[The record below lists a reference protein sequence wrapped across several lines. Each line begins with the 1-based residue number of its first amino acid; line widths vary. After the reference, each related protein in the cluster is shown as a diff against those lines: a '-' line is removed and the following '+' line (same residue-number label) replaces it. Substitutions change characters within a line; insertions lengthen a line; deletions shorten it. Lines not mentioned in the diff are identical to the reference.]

1 MATLDA
7 SIVNIA
13 FPRLTKVFETDPSV
27 VLWVSVAFLLVSVSL
42 MLTFGRIGDMVGR
55 KKVYVLGFA
64 LFTVGLILCSLSQ
77 SIIQLI
83 LSRVVQ
89 GVGAAMTIA
98 LSMAIVTAAFSDQE
112 RGKALGILG
121 AVVSTGLLTGPVLG
135 GFLLDVLDWRS
146 IFYTR
151 ILIGIIGLV
160 MAWIFLKEQKDSNVS
175 LKFDLWGTVTL
186 FGSLSCLLL
195 FFNLGGRSSF
205 LSLPVLALASSAVV
219 LLVLFTMLE
228 RRAAQPMVDLR
239 LFRNRLFAGG
249 NISLSIMSIAMATV
263 VFLMPFYL
271 IDGLGHSA
279 SIAGLL
285 MAIIPLTTFIV
296 SPLSGWLSDKV
307 DTRLLSTTGITL
319 VCLALFLL
327 RGLDIAS
334 SSADI
339 LLRLVVLGMGIGM
352 FSSPNSSAIMGSV
365 RRDQL
370 GTASAMIATSRQT
383 GMAIG
388 MAVAGA
394 IFTIRQF
401 LHAAQLT
408 YDSLSPAMLDKLS
421 LIGGFQDTLLI
432 AAIICSVGIFTS
444 LLHGKKQ
451 PNY

>member
-1 MATLDA
+1 MAGLDA

-98 LSMAIVTAAFSDQE
+98 LSVAIVTAAFSDQE

-135 GFLLDVLDWRS
+135 GFLLDMLDWRS

-175 LKFDLWGTVTL
+175 LKFDLWGAVTL

-307 DTRLLSTTGITL
+307 GTRLLSTTGITL

>member
-98 LSMAIVTAAFSDQE
+98 LSVAIVTAAFSDQE

-135 GFLLDVLDWRS
+135 GFLLDMLDWRS

-175 LKFDLWGTVTL
+175 LKFDLWGAVTL

-307 DTRLLSTTGITL
+307 GTRLLSTTGITL